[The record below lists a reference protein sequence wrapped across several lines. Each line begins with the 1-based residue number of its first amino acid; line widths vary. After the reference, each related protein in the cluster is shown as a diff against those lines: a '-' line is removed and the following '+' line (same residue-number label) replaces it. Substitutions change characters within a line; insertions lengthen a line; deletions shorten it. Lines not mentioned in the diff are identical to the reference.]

1 MNSTSPETVAGD
13 SPALNVESPPLA
25 ATPPPEAET
34 AGPSEGKIAPGRAAE
49 NPPGAKGGDAPE
61 GHDGKE
67 SAAEA
72 AVGGGKETKGDGVE
86 GAGDRD
92 EERQASP
99 EKAED
104 KEGVEKESSSSESD
118 SGSESDSSSGSS
130 DSSSSDDEADSQLRG
145 AEEEAEGGEVQSS
158 VEKGGEGG
166 VGETEREKEGGHEG
180 KNVKAG
186 LDTKGEAER
195 ERKIEEG
202 GGSKEAGGLKGN
214 REVGDRKESKEEKE
228 GETARG
234 TEIAVPGRAEDTT
247 GLPDEGG
254 FKAAVEVERM
264 DDEPAGPAEEV
275 ERTEGGSSA
284 EAKRVGSDVG
294 ASDRKRKESDHR
306 DGDTVGLKKRK
317 TDPGGL
323 EEGEMPLA
331 AQKAQHKS
339 VEKERGFDEK
349 VGKNADGLVR
359 GGSKKQ
365 KAGGTDATK
374 IAKDLPDTAAE
385 GEGVAKEAGASKKQG
400 LEKKGNQVGGA
411 SADQSRDVNKPT
423 GGDSKKREKEKMV
436 SRAEG
441 GVGPAEGAA
450 DEGRGAKGPDGSV
463 NERRASHAAAG
474 PSGTEDVRSSSALSK
489 FKAAQD
495 KIAEQ
500 KASRKAIAIE
510 LEDQNAL
517 DRRKGPQDGVK
528 RPLTAPSRG
537 VSKGVKGLVKK
548 SGLSKPGVVS
558 GKSRGVVER
567 AKGPGRAQVER
578 LDDGG
583 DLGPLTPLARSPKNG
598 EKRKGEAVES
608 SKKVRKEG
616 GTKAPST
623 GAKESGKEPLV
634 RKGNFGRS
642 PLEEGELAPPPKKAK
657 VGLEKDARGSAEKG
671 GKPVL
676 EKGGVASSEK
686 GDKSGLG
693 KKAKP
698 TSDRGGLPSSERG
711 GKDGGKAGS
720 EKGAKHASASRGP
733 APKAFGKASPA
744 GERGASGAKNAP
756 ETKGAASNGASK
768 QAQNGVHRKGPA
780 EPRASGANGT
790 RVLSS
795 VSMNGKASDA
805 SVQNGKGKGGPG
817 QEVKKWVN
825 GTKQVTEQDWL
836 KYADV
841 QPLGGRRTI
850 SSREQ

>member
-13 SPALNVESPPLA
+13 SPAVNVESPPLV
-25 ATPPPEAET
+25 ATPPPEIET
-34 AGPSEGKIAPGRAAE
+34 AGPSEGKIALGRAAE
-49 NPPGAKGGDAPE
+49 HPPGAKEGDAP
-61 GHDGKE
+61 DAKE
-67 SAAEA
+67 SAAEVV
-72 AVGGGKETKGDGVE
+72 VGGGKETKGNGVE
-86 GAGDRD
+86 GGGDRD
-92 EERQASP
+92 AERQASP
-99 EKAED
+99 EKGEE
-104 KEGVEKESSSSESD
+104 KEGLEKESSSSDSD

-130 DSSSSDDEADSQLRG
+130 DSSSSDEEADSQLKG

-158 VEKGGEGG
+158 GEKGG
-166 VGETEREKEGGHEG
+166 VGETERKKEGGHEG
-180 KNVKAG
+180 KNVEAG
-186 LDTKGEAER
+186 LETKGEVER
-195 ERKIEEG
+195 ERKDEEG
-202 GGSKEAGGLKGN
+202 GGSKEEGGLKRD
-214 REVGDRKESKEEKE
+214 REMEDGKESKEENK

-234 TEIAVPGRAEDTT
+234 REIVVPGRAEDTT

-254 FKAAVEVERM
+254 FKAAVEVERI
-264 DDEPAGPAEEV
+264 DEEPAGPAMEV
-275 ERTEGGSSA
+275 ERIADTEGGSRA
-284 EAKRVGSDVG
+284 EAERVGSDG
-294 ASDRKRKESDHR
+294 GGSERKRKESDHR
-306 DGDTVGLKKRK
+306 KGDTVGSKKRK

-323 EEGEMPLA
+323 EEGEMLAA
-331 AQKAQHKS
+331 AQKAKHKF
-339 VEKERGFDEK
+339 VEKERRSDEK
-349 VGKNADGLVR
+349 VGKNADGLVK

-365 KAGGTDATK
+365 KAGGTEATK
-374 IAKDLPDTAAE
+374 IAKYLPDTAVG
-385 GEGVAKEAGASKKQG
+385 GEGVAKEVGASKKQG
-400 LEKKGNQVGGA
+400 VEKKGNHLEGA
-411 SADQSRDVNKPT
+411 SADQSRDVNKPK
-423 GGDSKKREKEKMV
+423 GGDLKMRDKEKKG
-436 SRAEG
+436 SQAEG

-450 DEGRGAKGPDGSV
+450 DEGRGVKGPDVSV

-548 SGLSKPGVVS
+548 SGLSKPGVVP

-583 DLGPLTPLARSPKNG
+583 DFGPLTPLAWSPKKG
-598 EKRKGEAVES
+598 EKRKGEAVNS

-623 GAKESGKEPLV
+623 GAKEPPV
-634 RKGNFGRS
+634 RKGSFGRS

-671 GKPVL
+671 VKPGL
-676 EKGGVASSEK
+676 EKGGLASSEK
-686 GDKSGLG
+686 GDRSGLG

-698 TSDRGGLPSSERG
+698 TADRGGLPSSERG
-711 GKDGGKAGS
+711 GKAGS
-720 EKGAKHASASRGP
+720 EKGAKHDSASRGS
-733 APKAFGKASPA
+733 KAFGKPSTA
-744 GERGASGAKNAP
+744 GERGAPGAKTAS
-756 ETKGAASNGASK
+756 ETKSAASNGASK

-795 VSMNGKASDA
+795 VSTNGKASDA

-841 QPLGGRRTI
+841 QLLGGRRAI